1 MNEGAMQERIV
12 LCRTLDEIQALLER
26 FHMVLPSL
34 KRGKA
39 FLVQQWQKSSFS
51 TERSFLYRKMAGQWA
66 LRRFTATTMWSGK
79 ATCP

>member
-12 LCRTLDEIQALLER
+12 LCRTPDEIQALLER

-39 FLVQQWQKSSFS
+39 FRAACLLYTSPSPRDIAISRMPSS
-51 TERSFLYRKMAGQWA
+51 A
-66 LRRFTATTMWSGK
+66 
-79 ATCP
+79 